1 MPYAVVHKIIPSI
14 FRIMVHQRRV
24 TGMWP
29 LVRSPRRMLRV
40 VLERTVCQPEKRK
53 VGSSTLP
60 LTTSP

>member
-29 LVRSPRRMLRV
+29 WSAPYGYGWSWSEPSASLKSGRSA
-40 VLERTVCQPEKRK
+40 
-53 VGSSTLP
+53 VGPCPWPPFIL
-60 LTTSP
+60 L